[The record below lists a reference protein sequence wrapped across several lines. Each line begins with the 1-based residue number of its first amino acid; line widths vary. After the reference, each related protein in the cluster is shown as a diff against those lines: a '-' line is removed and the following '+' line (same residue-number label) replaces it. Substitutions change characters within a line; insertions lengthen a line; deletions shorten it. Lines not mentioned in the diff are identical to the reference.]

1 MDLARWPGGIF
12 DLPTQRNLELSLRLA
27 IPATDARHSR
37 RASRC
42 RASGG
47 PVLPA
52 ADVVSQSTDRA
63 HLDYRAARPTFF
75 AAIETVSRAG
85 DHLSGLLHGVV
96 CVAWK
101 ELLPRTDLSNAA
113 CRRRGRDRVIFEWGG
128 RPRSPSPA
136 ALAQACDR
144 ADPARQWRSPCAHRR
159 TNSFSGQISCLYKDS
174 AFQASS
180 DGALPRPRGVAAMV
194 RRPIWMERNC

>member
-1 MDLARWPGGIF
+1 MDLAGRPRGVS
-12 DLPTQRNLELSLRLA
+12 DLPTQPNLELSLRLA
-27 IPATDARHSR
+27 VPATDARHSR

-63 HLDYRAARPTFF
+63 HLDHGDARPAFF
-75 AAIETVSRAG
+75 AAIEVVWRAR
-85 DHLSGLLHGVV
+85 DHLSGLLRGVV
-96 CVAWK
+96 CIAWK
-101 ELLPRTDLSNAA
+101 KLLPRADLSNAA
-113 CRRRGRDRVIFEWGG
+113 CRRRGRDRVSFEWGG
-128 RPRSPSPA
+128 RPRPPSPA

-159 TNSFSGQISCLYKDS
+159 TNSFSGQISCLHKDS
-174 AFQASS
+174 ALQASS
-180 DGALPRPRGVAAMV
+180 DGALPRPRGLAAMV
-194 RRPIWMERNC
+194 LRPIWMERNC

>member
-1 MDLARWPGGIF
+1 MDLARRPGGFF
-12 DLPTQRNLELSLRLA
+12 DFPAEPAMEHSLRLA
-27 IPATDARHSR
+27 FPATNARHSR
-37 RASRC
+37 GTSRC
-42 RASGG
+42 RAAGG
-47 PVLPA
+47 PVFPA

-63 HLDYRAARPTFF
+63 HLDHRAARPAFF
-75 AAIETVSRAG
+75 AEIETVSRAG

-101 ELLPRTDLSNAA
+101 ELLPRPNLSNAA
-113 CRRRGRDRVIFEWGG
+113 CRRRGRDRVSFEWGG
-128 RPRSPSPA
+128 RPRPPSPA

-159 TNSFSGQISCLYKDS
+159 TNSFSEQISCLHKDS

-180 DGALPRPRGVAAMV
+180 DGALPRPRGIAAMV
-194 RRPIWMERNC
+194 LRPIWMERNC